1 MQKIEKKTEKLK
13 YKKLIVVISILIP
26 VVVAILFRIRLEN
39 VDELLFLPPIYATI
53 NGFTA
58 IVLLFALWAIKN
70 KKMNLHQNLMKIAI
84 LLSVVFLVMYVAY
97 HLTSDPTPFGGEAP
111 IKYIY
116 YFILIS
122 HILLSIGIIPLV
134 LISYARA
141 ISKQFQSH
149 KRIARITFPIWLY
162 ITVTGVIIY
171 VMISPYYWI
180 MKKFLIIFFLI
191 LNFRKVYSQC
201 SMCRAVLESEDALE
215 TAKGINDGIV
225 YLMTIPYILVGLV
238 GFFVYKQLRK

>member
-1 MQKIEKKTEKLK
+1 MQNIEKITEKLK
-13 YKKLIVVISILIP
+13 HKKLIIAVSILIP
-26 VVVAILFRIRLEN
+26 VIVAILFRIRLEN

-70 KKMNLHQNLMKIAI
+70 KKINLHQTLMKIAI

-97 HLTSDPTPFGGEAP
+97 HLTSDPTPFGGEGS

-134 LISYARA
+134 LISYSRA
-141 ISKQFQSH
+141 LSKQFQNH

-162 ITVTGVIIY
+162 ITITGVIIY
-171 VMISPYYWI
+171 VMISPYY
-180 MKKFLIIFFLI
+180 
-191 LNFRKVYSQC
+191 
-201 SMCRAVLESEDALE
+201 
-215 TAKGINDGIV
+215 
-225 YLMTIPYILVGLV
+225 
-238 GFFVYKQLRK
+238 